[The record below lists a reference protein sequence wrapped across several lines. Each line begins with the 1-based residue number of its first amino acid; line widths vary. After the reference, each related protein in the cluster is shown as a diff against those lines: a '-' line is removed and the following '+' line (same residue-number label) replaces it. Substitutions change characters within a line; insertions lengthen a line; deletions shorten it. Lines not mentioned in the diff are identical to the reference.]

1 MVIITIERNGRRRL
15 NYYNKGLSAPHDGE
29 FVLEGPEEILTSGW
43 SGLRNPKA
51 CILGLGL
58 IGGSWAG
65 ALHQMGWEVSAV
77 DTEKASIEE
86 AISRGWIQAGWT
98 EIPRFLDVDL
108 VVLAL
113 PLQEFAKGYDQ
124 LVGRVPKGAIVTD
137 VGSIKAEICNKSK
150 VNAQAGSGAFH
161 FVGGHPMTGSEQSG
175 FMVAD
180 PNLFQGYPYVLTPA
194 VDCPQ
199 DVVRKLVEVVQGFGA
214 KVVFRD
220 PMDHDVEVAMVS
232 HIPHVLAVALTLATQ
247 DASKDGESAFALAGR
262 SFRDITRIADS
273 SPEMWK
279 EVLVRNADAILDG
292 LTLLEQRIKELREH
306 LEQGEGESIAEA
318 FRKAHA
324 VRGCI
329 N

>member
-1 MVIITIERNGRRRL
+1 MT
-15 NYYNKGLSAPHDGE
+15 P
-29 FVLEGPEEILTSGW
+29 GW

-77 DTEKASIEE
+77 DPEKASINE

-98 EIPRFLDVDL
+98 EMPLFLDVDL

-113 PLQEFAKGYDQ
+113 PLQKFAYGYDQ
-124 LVGRVPKGAIVTD
+124 LMGRIPEGTVVTD
-137 VGSIKAEICNKSK
+137 VGSIKAEICNKAET
-150 VNAQAGSGAFH
+150 NAQDGSGTSH

-175 FMVAD
+175 FIFAD
-180 PNLFQGYPYVLTPA
+180 PNLFRGYPYVLTPA
-194 VDCPQ
+194 TDCPQ
-199 DVVRKLVEVVQGFGA
+199 DVVQKLAGVIQGFGA
-214 KVVFRD
+214 NVVFRE
-220 PMDHDVEVAMVS
+220 PKDHDVEVAMVS
-232 HIPHVLAVALTLATQ
+232 HIPHLLAVALTLATQ
-247 DASKDGESAFALAGR
+247 EASKDGESAFALAGR

-279 EVLVRNADAILDG
+279 EILVRNSDAILGG

-306 LEQGEGESIAEA
+306 LQQGEGESIAEA

>member
-1 MVIITIERNGRRRL
+1 M
-15 NYYNKGLSAPHDGE
+15 
-29 FVLEGPEEILTSGW
+29 LEGPAGILTPGW
-43 SGLRNPKA
+43 SGLRIPKA

-65 ALHQMGWEVSAV
+65 ALHQMGWEVFAV
-77 DTEKASIEE
+77 DPEKASIDE

-98 EIPRFLDVDL
+98 EMPLFLDVDL

-113 PLQEFAKGYDQ
+113 PLQEFANGYDQ
-124 LVGRVPKGAIVTD
+124 LVGRIPKGTLVTD

-150 VNAQAGSGAFH
+150 VNAQAESDAFH

-175 FMVAD
+175 FIVAD
-180 PNLFQGYPYVLTPA
+180 PNLFRGYPYVLTPA
-194 VDCPQ
+194 ADCPQ
-199 DVVRKLVEVVQGFGA
+199 DVVQKLVEVVQGFGA

-232 HIPHVLAVALTLATQ
+232 HIPHLLAVALTLATQ
-247 DASKDGESAFALAGR
+247 DASNDGESAFALAGR

-279 EVLVRNADAILDG
+279 EILVRNADPILGG
-292 LTLLEQRIKELREH
+292 LTLWEQRIKELREY
-306 LEQGEGESIAEA
+306 LQQGDGESVAEA

-329 N
+329 SELV